1 MQIAAD
7 ELLVELDRV
16 DGLMLDV
23 VRHAGQGCSPAFERR
38 LEAQLRSLRSM
49 LGVDGTQ
56 AAADVMEAATRALE
70 SAEPTAPLLMLS
82 IARKTLAAV
91 IRRQAGDARL
101 RAA

>member
-56 AAADVMEAATRALE
+56 AATDVMEAATRALE
-70 SAEPTAPLLMLS
+70 SAEPAAPLLMLS

-91 IRRQAGDARL
+91 MRRQASAMRL